1 MKKIFMTF
9 SSVATFSAAIVLT
22 SCNNAE
28 QVKKQVEEQNAKIQS
43 AVDEKLN
50 GLNEEVNLACT
61 ATVDSLATVAFDA
74 WQAEE
79 AKAHKGKKPA
89 PKPAPK
95 PKEAPKVEP
104 KNPKQDRFD
113 NPNGGKTVTKEQ
125 TDAKGDRFKDPNAP
139 KTVTPEDTKKKGDRF
154 KNPQ

>member
-9 SSVATFSAAIVLT
+9 SAVATFSAAIVLT

-28 QVKKQVEEQNAKIQS
+28 QVKKQVDEQNAKIQS

-50 GLNEEVNLACT
+50 GLNEEVNKACT

-89 PKPAPK
+89 PKPK
-95 PKEAPKVEP
+95 PKEQPKAEVP
-104 KNPKQDRFD
+104 
-113 NPNGGKTVTKEQ
+113 
-125 TDAKGDRFKDPNAP
+125 
-139 KTVTPEDTKKKGDRF
+139 KKGDN
-154 KNPQ
+154 KVIGTKDDANNGKIVGTKGDGKTDKIVGTK

>member
-9 SSVATFSAAIVLT
+9 SAVATFSAAIVLT

-28 QVKKQVEEQNAKIQS
+28 QVKKQTEEQNAKIQS

-50 GLNEEVNLACT
+50 GLNEEVGKACT
-61 ATVDSLATVAFDA
+61 ARVDSLATVAFTA

-79 AKAHKGKKPA
+79 AKAHKGKKPT

-95 PKEAPKVEP
+95 PKDKPKAEVP
-104 KNPKQDRFD
+104 
-113 NPNGGKTVTKEQ
+113 
-125 TDAKGDRFKDPNAP
+125 
-139 KTVTPEDTKKKGDRF
+139 KKGDN
-154 KNPQ
+154 KVIGTKDDANNGKIVGTKGDGKTDKIVGTK

>member
-1 MKKIFMTF
+1 MTF
-9 SSVATFSAAIVLT
+9 SAVATFSAAIVLT

-28 QVKKQVEEQNAKIQS
+28 QVKKQVDEQNAKIQS

-50 GLNEEVNLACT
+50 GLNDEVSKACA

-89 PKPAPK
+89 PKAKPTPK
-95 PKEAPKVEP
+95 PKEEPKVDKGSTTNRP
-104 KNPKQDRFD
+104 
-113 NPNGGKTVTKEQ
+113 GATKEGEVKTT
-125 TDAKGDRFKDPNAP
+125 TDRPGATKANEVKSTTDRPGA
-139 KTVTPEDTKKKGDRF
+139 TT
-154 KNPQ
+154 NPH

>member
-1 MKKIFMTF
+1 MTF
-9 SSVATFSAAIVLT
+9 TAVATFSAAIILT

-43 AVDEKLN
+43 AVDEQLN
-50 GLNEEVNLACT
+50 GLNEEVNTACA
-61 ATVDSLATVAFDA
+61 ATVDSLATIAFDA

-79 AKAHKGKKPA
+79 AKAHKGKKPT

-95 PKEAPKVEP
+95 PKETTKVDP

-113 NPNGGKTVTKEQ
+113 NPDGAKTVTKEQ

-154 KNPQ
+154 KTPQ

>member
-1 MKKIFMTF
+1 MTF
-9 SSVATFSAAIVLT
+9 SAVATFSAAIVLT

-28 QVKKQVEEQNAKIQS
+28 QVKKQVDEQNAKIQS

-50 GLNEEVNLACT
+50 GLNEEISKTCA

-95 PKEAPKVEP
+95 PKETKVEP

-139 KTVTPEDTKKKGDRF
+139 KTVTPEETKKKGDRF